1 MINFEPKTEEEK
13 EALREALRSVDYD
26 VKLLMKMEGY
36 KIK

>member
-1 MINFEPKTEEEK
+1 MINFEPKTEEER
-13 EALREALRSVDYD
+13 EALREAIRAVNYD